1 MARGPH
7 THTGAPPL
15 ALPRG
20 ALCFLVLAYLLIA
33 GCVVLDLTS
42 GPGTT
47 LAPVLAALPVLAG
60 AHSRRARGPLAAGA
74 LAIGLVFAL
83 AAANHG
89 VPALVHVASAI
100 TVLAVTFTSTG
111 AVVLI
116 TGRERELA
124 RVRGVAEAAQSAL
137 LRPPPPRI
145 GPLRVAVRYV
155 AAEAQARIGGDLYEV
170 VPTDHGVRVLLGD
183 VRGKGLA
190 AVETAADVLGVFRDA
205 ARSEPDLD
213 AVAARLD
220 SALARSGG
228 GSEDFVTAVLL
239 TVPEE
244 GDDAVL
250 VNCGHPAPLL
260 RRHGAVTELAPE
272 VPAPPLGLLALTG
285 DRYRPQTVAFH
296 RGDLLLFCTD
306 GVVEARDRQG
316 RFYPLAER
324 VREMPEQDPDDLL
337 DRVLADLRAWSGG
350 GLGDDAA
357 LLALRR
363 TR

>member
-7 THTGAPPL
+7 QRTAAAPL
-15 ALPRG
+15 ALSRG
-20 ALCFLVLAYLLIA
+20 ALCFLAMAYLLIA
-33 GCVVLDLTS
+33 ACVVLDLTS
-42 GPGTT
+42 GPQTT

-74 LAIGLVFAL
+74 LAIGLVFVL

-137 LRPPPPRI
+137 LRPAPPRI
-145 GPLRVAVRYV
+145 GRLRVAVRYV
-155 AAEAQARIGGDLYEV
+155 AAEAEARIGGDLYEV
-170 VPTDHGVRVLLGD
+170 VPTDYGVRVLLGD
-183 VRGKGLA
+183 VRGKGLT
-190 AVETAADVLGVFRDA
+190 AVETAADVLGVFREA
-205 ARSEPDLD
+205 ARSEPGLD

-220 SALARSGG
+220 GALSRSG

-239 TVPEE
+239 TVPES
-244 GDDAVL
+244 DDAAVL
-250 VNCGHPAPLL
+250 VNCGHPGPLL
-260 RRHGAVTELAPE
+260 RRAATVTELTPQT
-272 VPAPPLGLLALTG
+272 PAPPLGLLALTG

-296 RGDLLLFCTD
+296 RGDLLLFFTD

-316 RFYPLAER
+316 RFYPLADR

-337 DRVLADLRAWSGG
+337 DRVLADLRSWSGG

-357 LLALRR
+357 LLAVRR

>member
-7 THTGAPPL
+7 LHTAAAPL
-15 ALPRG
+15 ALSRG
-20 ALCFLVLAYLLIA
+20 ALCFLAMAYLLIA
-33 GCVVLDLTS
+33 ACVVLDLTS
-42 GPGTT
+42 GPQTT

-74 LAIGLVFAL
+74 LAIGLVFVL

-137 LRPPPPRI
+137 LRPAPPRI
-145 GPLRVAVRYV
+145 GRLRVAVRYV
-155 AAEAQARIGGDLYEV
+155 AAEAEARIGGDLYEV

-183 VRGKGLA
+183 VRGKGLT
-190 AVETAADVLGVFRDA
+190 AVETAADVLGVFREA
-205 ARSEPDLD
+205 ARSEPDLE
-213 AVAARLD
+213 AVAVRLD
-220 SALARSGG
+220 GALSRSG

-239 TVPEE
+239 TVPED
-244 GDDAVL
+244 GDAAVL

-260 RRHGAVTELAPE
+260 RRAGTVTELTPE
-272 VPAPPLGLLALTG
+272 PAAPPLGLLALTG
-285 DRYRPQTVAFH
+285 DRYRPRTVPFH
-296 RGDLLLFCTD
+296 RGDLLLFFTD
-306 GVVEARDRQG
+306 GVVEARDRRG
-316 RFYPLAER
+316 RFYPLADR

-337 DRVLADLRAWSGG
+337 DRVLADLRSWSGG

-357 LLALRR
+357 LLAVRR

>member
-7 THTGAPPL
+7 RHTAAAPL
-15 ALPRG
+15 ALSRG
-20 ALCFLVLAYLLIA
+20 ALCFLAMAYLLIA
-33 GCVVLDLTS
+33 GCVILDLTS
-42 GPGTT
+42 GPQTT

-137 LRPPPPRI
+137 LRPPPPRV
-145 GPLRVAVRYV
+145 GRLRVAVRYV
-155 AAEAQARIGGDLYEV
+155 AAEAEARIGGDLYEV
-170 VPTDHGVRVLLGD
+170 VPTDYGVRVLLGD

-190 AVETAADVLGVFRDA
+190 AVETAADVLGAFRDA
-205 ARSEPDLD
+205 ARTEPGLD

-220 SALARSGG
+220 GVLARRGG
-228 GSEDFVTAVLL
+228 AEDFVTALLL
-239 TVPEE
+239 TVPET
-244 GDDAVL
+244 DDAAVL
-250 VNCGHPAPLL
+250 VDCGHPAPLL
-260 RRHGAVTELAPE
+260 WHDGTVTEVASEAPG
-272 VPAPPLGLLALTG
+272 PPLGLLGLTAG
-285 DRYRPQTVAFH
+285 RYRPQTVPFH
-296 RGDLLLFCTD
+296 RDDLLLLFTD
-306 GVVEARDRQG
+306 GVVEARDRRR
-316 RFYPLAER
+316 RFYPLTER
-324 VREMPEQDPDDLL
+324 VREMPEQDPDALL
-337 DRVLADLRAWSGG
+337 DRVLADLRSWTGG
-350 GLGDDAA
+350 GLDDDAA